1 MPFLVHVACNYLR
14 HCSFISG
21 YVFSVEEMIDGPD
34 SGSEHQIM
42 SVSSLQAEIYGVHE
56 QQGIGS
62 ACANAPNNKPQVQSV

>member
-42 SVSSLQAEIYGVHE
+42 SVSSLRAEIYGIHE
-56 QQGIGS
+56 
-62 ACANAPNNKPQVQSV
+62 